1 MSQTTRALASAVRQA
16 RVGVWLPL
24 AALGTS
30 VATVAL
36 GAALLGTSGYLISR
50 AAERPPILALGVA
63 MVLVRAFSVARAI
76 MRYLERLA
84 SHELALGAL
93 ARLRA
98 SFVGRLIPLVPA
110 GLPRL
115 RAADLM
121 SRFTADVDQ
130 LQELFLRGLLPPI
143 AAVVLICL
151 AGVAAALMLP
161 AAGVVLVVVL
171 AAFAIV
177 VPTLTGAVARA
188 AGKRQAR
195 ARAELSSRVV
205 DVLEGAPDIVAWGVR
220 DAHIAGVTEA
230 NDTLMKLGRRDAYA
244 GGIAAGLGGLGAQA
258 AALAVL
264 IVAVPAVRDGRLGG
278 VLLAALVLMTLAV
291 FEAIAP
297 LPVAAQNLTAC
308 GQAAVR
314 LEECVD
320 RPVPIVDPDA
330 PAAPGPG
337 RTLVLRDA
345 CVRFGPG
352 APLALEGINL
362 ELRWGR
368 AVAIV
373 GPSGSGKTTLC
384 EVLARLRDLDSGQA
398 LLDGIP
404 LEDLRQSDVR
414 HAVTLVPQDAYLFP
428 TTIAANLRIARPD
441 ATDVELDAAL
451 ARAGPGRVGRRPAR
465 RARDRGRP
473 GRGAA
478 VRRPTPTAD
487 TGAWPAGARRAAG
500 PRRADLA
507 PGRRV
512 RGGLP
517 RRRASGRCHG
527 AHGAVHRDPPTGR
540 HGPLRRDRRDRR
552 RRRAGTRHARRAAR
566 GRWLVRVDGERD
578 GRLGPSCRPGR
589 RVDAAG

>member
-63 MVLVRAFSVARAI
+63 MVLVRAFSVTRAI
-76 MRYLERLA
+76 MRYLERLT

-143 AAVVLICL
+143 AAIVVICL
-151 AGVAAALMLP
+151 AGLAAALMLP

-230 NDTLMKLGRRDAYA
+230 NDTLMRLGRRDAYA

-330 PAAPGPG
+330 PAVPGPG

-362 ELRWGR
+362 ELRWDR

-384 EVLARLRDLDSGQA
+384 EVLVRLRDLDSGQA

-414 HAVTLVPQDAYLFP
+414 RAVTLVPQDAYLFP

-441 ATDVELDAAL
+441 ASDAELDAAL
-451 ARAGPGRVGRRPAR
+451 ARAGLAGWVADLPDGLETEVGQDGGLLSGGQRQRLTLAR
-465 RARDRGRP
+465 GL
-473 GRGAA
+473 
-478 VRRPTPTAD
+478 
-487 TGAWPAGARRAAG
+487 
-500 PRRADLA
+500 LA
-507 PGRRV
+507 PG
-512 RGGLP
+512 GLLVLDEP
-517 RRRASGRCHG
+517 TSHLDADSEAAFLDD
-527 AHGAVHRDPPTGR
+527 AH
-540 HGPLRRDRRDRR
+540 
-552 RRRAGTRHARRAAR
+552 RAGVTPRTGLCIVTHRLVGMDRFDEIVVIADGGVRER
-566 GRWLVRVDGERD
+566 GTHTAL
-578 GRLGPSCRPGR
+578 L
-589 RVDAAG
+589 DAGGWYASMVSATAV

>member
-1 MSQTTRALASAVRQA
+1 MSQTTRALVAAVRQA
-16 RVGVWLPL
+16 RVGVGMPL

-30 VATVAL
+30 IATVLL

-50 AAERPPILALGVA
+50 AAERPPILALAVA
-63 MVLVRAFSVARAI
+63 MVLVRAFSVGRAI

-98 SFVGRLIPLVPA
+98 GFVARLIPLVPA

-143 AAVVLICL
+143 AAVVVICL
-151 AGVAAALMLP
+151 AGLAAALMLP
-161 AAGVVLVVVL
+161 VAGLVLVLVL
-171 AAFAIV
+171 IAFAIV
-177 VPTLTGAVARA
+177 VPVLTGAVARA
-188 AGKRQAR
+188 AGTRQAR

-205 DVLEGAPDIVAWGVR
+205 DVLEGAPDIVAWGLR
-220 DAHIAGVTEA
+220 DAHIAGVTDA

-244 GGIAAGLGGLGAQA
+244 GGIAVGLGGLGAQL

-264 IVAVPAVRDGRLGG
+264 VVAVPAVRDGRLDG

-291 FEAIAP
+291 FEVLVP

-320 RPVPIVDPDA
+320 RPVPIVDPA
-330 PAAPGPG
+330 MPVAPGAG
-337 RTLVLRDA
+337 RSLVLRDA
-345 CVRFGPG
+345 SVCFEPG
-352 APLALEGINL
+352 QPPALQHIDLVL
-362 ELRWGR
+362 EWGR

-398 LLDGIP
+398 LLDGIA
-404 LEDLRQSDVR
+404 LERLRQSDVR
-414 HAVTLVPQDAYLFP
+414 RAVTLVPQDAYLFP
-428 TTIAANLRIARPD
+428 TSIAANLRIARPD
-441 ATDVELDAAL
+441 ATDDQLGVAL
-451 ARAGPGRVGRRPAR
+451 ARAGLGEWVGELPDGLETEVGQDGALLSGGQRQRLTLAR
-465 RARDRGRP
+465 GL
-473 GRGAA
+473 
-478 VRRPTPTAD
+478 
-487 TGAWPAGARRAAG
+487 
-500 PRRADLA
+500 LA
-507 PGRRV
+507 PGGLLILDEPTSHLDAESEAAFLDDAHRAGVTDRTGLCVVTHRLAGMERFDEIVVIEAGRV
-512 RGGLP
+512 RERGTHRELLVADGWY
-517 RRRASGRCHG
+517 ASMVT
-527 AHGAVHRDPPTGR
+527 ATAV
-540 HGPLRRDRRDRR
+540 
-552 RRRAGTRHARRAAR
+552 
-566 GRWLVRVDGERD
+566 
-578 GRLGPSCRPGR
+578 
-589 RVDAAG
+589 

>member
-1 MSQTTRALASAVRQA
+1 MNQTTRALVSAVRQA
-16 RVGVWLPL
+16 RVGVWWPL
-24 AALGTS
+24 AALGAS
-30 VATVAL
+30 IATVAM

-63 MVLVRAFSVARAI
+63 IVLVRAFSVGRAI

-98 SFVGRLIPLVPA
+98 GFVARLIPLVPA
-110 GLPRL
+110 GLPRV

-151 AGVAAALMLP
+151 AGAAAALMLP
-161 AAGVVLVVVL
+161 AAGAVLVVVL
-171 AAFAIV
+171 IAFAIL
-177 VPTLTGAVARA
+177 VPALTGAVARS

-220 DAHIAGVTEA
+220 DAHIAGVTDA
-230 NDTLMKLGRRDAYA
+230 NDTLMALGRRDAYA
-244 GGIAAGLGGLGAQA
+244 GGIAAGLGGLGAQL

-291 FEAIAP
+291 FEALLP

-308 GQAAVR
+308 GQAALR

-320 RPVPIVDPDA
+320 RPVPIVDPA
-330 PAAPGPG
+330 SPAAVGPG
-337 RTLVLRDA
+337 RSLLLRDA
-345 CVRFGPG
+345 CVRFAPG
-352 APLALEGINL
+352 EPLALAGINL

-384 EVLARLRDLDSGQA
+384 EVLARLRNLDSGEA

-404 LEDLRQSDVR
+404 LDELRQSDVR

-441 ATDVELDAAL
+441 ATDAELVAAL
-451 ARAGPGRVGRRPAR
+451 ARAGL
-465 RARDRGRP
+465 
-473 GRGAA
+473 
-478 VRRPTPTAD
+478 
-487 TGAWPAGARRAAG
+487 GAWIAQLPEGRETEVGQDGALLSGGQRQRLTLARG
-500 PRRADLA
+500 LLA
-507 PGRRV
+507 PGGLLILDEPTSHLDAESEAAFLDDAHHAGVTDRTGLCIVTHRLAGMERFDEIVVIDAGRV
-512 RGGLP
+512 RERGTHGELLERGGWY
-517 RRRASGRCHG
+517 ASMVS
-527 AHGAVHRDPPTGR
+527 ATAV
-540 HGPLRRDRRDRR
+540 
-552 RRRAGTRHARRAAR
+552 
-566 GRWLVRVDGERD
+566 
-578 GRLGPSCRPGR
+578 
-589 RVDAAG
+589 

>member
-171 AAFAIV
+171 AAFAVV

-230 NDTLMKLGRRDAYA
+230 NDTLMQLGRRDAYA

-308 GQAAVR
+308 GRAALR

-384 EVLARLRDLDSGQA
+384 EVLARLRDVDSGQA

-451 ARAGPGRVGRRPAR
+451 TRAGLAGWVADLPDGLETEVGQDGALLSGGQRQRLTLAR
-465 RARDRGRP
+465 GL
-473 GRGAA
+473 
-478 VRRPTPTAD
+478 
-487 TGAWPAGARRAAG
+487 
-500 PRRADLA
+500 LA
-507 PGRRV
+507 PG
-512 RGGLP
+512 GLLVLDEP
-517 RRRASGRCHG
+517 TSHLDAESEAAFLDD
-527 AHGAVHRDPPTGR
+527 AH
-540 HGPLRRDRRDRR
+540 
-552 RRRAGTRHARRAAR
+552 RAGVTARTGLCVVTHRLVGMDRFDEIVVIADGGVRERGTHAE
-566 GRWLVRVDGERD
+566 LLE
-578 GRLGPSCRPGR
+578 
-589 RVDAAG
+589 AGGWYASMVSASAV

>member
-1 MSQTTRALASAVRQA
+1 MSQTTRALVAAVRQA
-16 RVGVWLPL
+16 RVGVWMPL

-30 VATVAL
+30 IATVLL

-50 AAERPPILALGVA
+50 AAERPPILALAVA
-63 MVLVRAFSVARAI
+63 MVLVRAFSVGRAI

-98 SFVGRLIPLVPA
+98 AFVARLIPLVPA

-143 AAVVLICL
+143 AAVVVICL
-151 AGVAAALMLP
+151 AGLAAALMLP
-161 AAGVVLVVVL
+161 VAGLVLVLVL
-171 AAFAIV
+171 IAFAIV
-177 VPTLTGAVARA
+177 VPVLTGAVARA

-205 DVLEGAPDIVAWGVR
+205 DVLEGAPDIVAWGLR
-220 DAHIAGVTEA
+220 DAHIAGVTDA

-244 GGIAAGLGGLGAQA
+244 GGIAAGLGGLGAQL

-264 IVAVPAVRDGRLGG
+264 VVAVPAVRDGRLDG
-278 VLLAALVLMTLAV
+278 VVLAALVLMTLAV
-291 FEAIAP
+291 FEVLVP

-320 RPVPIVDPDA
+320 RPVPIVDPA
-330 PAAPGPG
+330 MPVAPGAG
-337 RTLVLRDA
+337 GSLVLRDA
-345 CVRFGPG
+345 SVRFEPDQ
-352 APLALEGINL
+352 PPALQHIDLVL
-362 ELRWGR
+362 EWGR

-398 LLDGIP
+398 LLDGIA
-404 LEDLRQSDVR
+404 LERLRQSDVR
-414 HAVTLVPQDAYLFP
+414 RAVTLVPQDAYLFP
-428 TTIAANLRIARPD
+428 TSIAANLRIARPD
-441 ATDVELDAAL
+441 ATDDQLGVAL
-451 ARAGPGRVGRRPAR
+451 ARAGLGEWVGELPDGLETNVGQDGALLSGGQRQRLTLAR
-465 RARDRGRP
+465 GL
-473 GRGAA
+473 
-478 VRRPTPTAD
+478 
-487 TGAWPAGARRAAG
+487 
-500 PRRADLA
+500 LA
-507 PGRRV
+507 PGGLLILDEPTSHLDAESEAAFLDDAHRAGVTDRTGLCVVTHRLAGMERFDEIVVIEAGRV
-512 RGGLP
+512 RERGTHRELL
-517 RRRASGRCHG
+517 A
-527 AHGAVHRDPPTGR
+527 AHGWYASMVNATAV
-540 HGPLRRDRRDRR
+540 
-552 RRRAGTRHARRAAR
+552 
-566 GRWLVRVDGERD
+566 
-578 GRLGPSCRPGR
+578 
-589 RVDAAG
+589 

>member
-1 MSQTTRALASAVRQA
+1 MSQSTRALRSAVRQA
-16 RVGVWLPL
+16 RVGFWMPV
-24 AALGTS
+24 AALATSIGT
-30 VATVAL
+30 VVL

-63 MVLVRAFSVARAI
+63 MVLVRAFSIARAI
-76 MRYLERLA
+76 MRYLERLT

-143 AAVVLICL
+143 AAVVVICL
-151 AGVAAALMLP
+151 AGVAAGLMLP
-161 AAGVVLVVVL
+161 AAGAVLVVVL
-171 AAFAIV
+171 IAFAIIT
-177 VPTLTGAVARA
+177 PTLTGAVARA
-188 AGKRQAR
+188 AGQRQAR
-195 ARAELSSRVV
+195 ARAELSNRVV

-230 NDTLMKLGRRDAYA
+230 NATLMKLGRRDAYA

-264 IVAVPAVRDGRLGG
+264 IVAVPAVRDGRLDG

-291 FEAIAP
+291 FEALAP

-320 RPVPIVDPDA
+320 RPAPIVDPVA
-330 PAAPGPG
+330 PAPPGPG
-337 RTLVLRDA
+337 RTLVVRDA
-345 CVRFGPG
+345 CVRFGPDE
-352 APLALEGINL
+352 PFALVGINL

-384 EVLARLRDLDSGQA
+384 EVLARLRNLDSGEA

-414 HAVTLVPQDAYLFP
+414 RAVTLVPQDAYLFP
-428 TTIAANLRIARPD
+428 TTIAANLRIARTD
-441 ATDVELDAAL
+441 ATDAELETALVRAGLGDWVGELPDGLETAVGQDGALLSGGQRQRLTL
-451 ARAGPGRVGRRPAR
+451 ARGL
-465 RARDRGRP
+465 
-473 GRGAA
+473 
-478 VRRPTPTAD
+478 
-487 TGAWPAGARRAAG
+487 
-500 PRRADLA
+500 LA
-507 PGRRV
+507 PGGLLILDEPTSHLDAQSEAAFLDDAHRAGVTDRTGLCIVTHRLVGMERFDEIVVISDGRV
-512 RGGLP
+512 RE
-517 RRRASGRCHG
+517 R
-527 AHGAVHRDPPTGR
+527 
-540 HGPLRRDRRDRR
+540 
-552 RRRAGTRHARRAAR
+552 GTHAD
-566 GRWLVRVDGERD
+566 L
-578 GRLGPSCRPGR
+578 L
-589 RVDAAG
+589 AAGGWYAAMASMTAV

>member
-1 MSQTTRALASAVRQA
+1 MSQTTRALVSAVRQA

-30 VATVAL
+30 IATIAM

-63 MVLVRAFSVARAI
+63 MVLVRAFSVGRAI

-98 SFVGRLIPLVPA
+98 GFVARLIPLVPA
-110 GLPRL
+110 GLPRV

-143 AAVVLICL
+143 AAVVIICL
-151 AGVAAALMLP
+151 AGLAAALMLP

-171 AAFAIV
+171 IAFAIS
-177 VPTLTGAVARA
+177 VPVLTGAVARA

-220 DAHIAGVTEA
+220 DAHIAGVTDA
-230 NDTLMKLGRRDAYA
+230 NDTLMALGRRDAYA
-244 GGIAAGLGGLGAQA
+244 GGIAAGLGGLGAQL

-291 FEAIAP
+291 FEALLP

-320 RPVPIVDPDA
+320 RPVPIVDPAA
-330 PAAPGPG
+330 PATPGPG
-337 RTLVLRDA
+337 RSLVLRDA
-345 CVRFGPG
+345 CVRFGPDE
-352 APLALEGINL
+352 PLALAGINL

-384 EVLARLRDLDSGQA
+384 EVLDRLRNLDSGEA

-404 LEDLRQSDVR
+404 LDGLRQSDVR

-428 TTIAANLRIARPD
+428 TTIAGNLRIARPD
-441 ATDVELDAAL
+441 ATDAELETAL
-451 ARAGPGRVGRRPAR
+451 ARAGLGPWIAELPEGLETEVGQDGALLSGGQRQRLTLAR
-465 RARDRGRP
+465 GL
-473 GRGAA
+473 
-478 VRRPTPTAD
+478 
-487 TGAWPAGARRAAG
+487 
-500 PRRADLA
+500 LA
-507 PGRRV
+507 PGGLLILDEPTSHLDAESEAAFLDDAHRAGVTDRTGLCIVTHRLAGMERFDEIVVIEDGRV
-512 RGGLP
+512 RERGTHHQLLERGGWY
-517 RRRASGRCHG
+517 ASMVS
-527 AHGAVHRDPPTGR
+527 ATAV
-540 HGPLRRDRRDRR
+540 
-552 RRRAGTRHARRAAR
+552 
-566 GRWLVRVDGERD
+566 
-578 GRLGPSCRPGR
+578 
-589 RVDAAG
+589 

>member
-1 MSQTTRALASAVRQA
+1 MSQSTRALRSAVRQA
-16 RVGVWLPL
+16 RVGFWMPV
-24 AALGTS
+24 AALATSIGT
-30 VATVAL
+30 VVL

-63 MVLVRAFSVARAI
+63 MVLVRAFSIARAI
-76 MRYLERLA
+76 VRYLERLT

-143 AAVVLICL
+143 AAVVVICL
-151 AGVAAALMLP
+151 AGVAAGLMLP
-161 AAGVVLVVVL
+161 AAGAVLVVVL
-171 AAFAIV
+171 IAFAIIT
-177 VPTLTGAVARA
+177 PTLTGAVARA
-188 AGKRQAR
+188 AGQRQAR
-195 ARAELSSRVV
+195 ARAELSNRVV

-230 NDTLMKLGRRDAYA
+230 NATLMKLGRRDAYA

-264 IVAVPAVRDGRLGG
+264 IVAVPAVRDGRLDG

-291 FEAIAP
+291 FEALAP

-320 RPVPIVDPDA
+320 RPVPIVDPVA
-330 PAAPGPG
+330 PAPPGPG
-337 RTLVLRDA
+337 RTLVVRDA
-345 CVRFGPG
+345 CVRFGPEE
-352 APLALEGINL
+352 PLALAGINL

-384 EVLARLRDLDSGQA
+384 EVLARLRNLDSGEA

-414 HAVTLVPQDAYLFP
+414 RAVTLVPQDAYLFP
-428 TTIAANLRIARPD
+428 TTIAGNLRIARPD
-441 ATDVELDAAL
+441 ANDAELETAL
-451 ARAGPGRVGRRPAR
+451 ARAGLGDWVGELPDGLETAVGQDGALLSGGQRQRLTLAR
-465 RARDRGRP
+465 GL
-473 GRGAA
+473 
-478 VRRPTPTAD
+478 
-487 TGAWPAGARRAAG
+487 
-500 PRRADLA
+500 LA
-507 PGRRV
+507 PGGLLILDEPTSHLDAQSEAAFLDDAHRAGVTDRTGLCIVTHRLVGMERFDEIVVISDGRV
-512 RGGLP
+512 RE
-517 RRRASGRCHG
+517 R
-527 AHGAVHRDPPTGR
+527 
-540 HGPLRRDRRDRR
+540 
-552 RRRAGTRHARRAAR
+552 GTHAD
-566 GRWLVRVDGERD
+566 L
-578 GRLGPSCRPGR
+578 L
-589 RVDAAG
+589 AAGGWYAAMASMTAV

>member
-1 MSQTTRALASAVRQA
+1 MSETARALRTAVRQA
-16 RVGVWLPL
+16 RVGFWMPV
-24 AALGTS
+24 AALSTSIGT
-30 VATVAL
+30 VVL

-50 AAERPPILALGVA
+50 AAERPPLLALGVA

-76 MRYLERLA
+76 MRYLERLT

-143 AAVVLICL
+143 AAVVVICL
-151 AGVAAALMLP
+151 AGVAAGLMLP
-161 AAGVVLVVVL
+161 AAGAVLVVVL
-171 AAFAIV
+171 IAFAIIT
-177 VPTLTGAVARA
+177 PTLTGAVARA

-195 ARAELSSRVV
+195 ARAELSNRVV

-264 IVAVPAVRDGRLGG
+264 IVAVPAVRDGRLDG

-291 FEAIAP
+291 FEALAP

-320 RPVPIVDPDA
+320 RPAPIVDPPA

-345 CVRFGPG
+345 CVRFGPDE
-352 APLALEGINL
+352 PLALEGINL

-384 EVLARLRDLDSGQA
+384 EVLARLRNLDSGEA

-414 HAVTLVPQDAYLFP
+414 RAVTLVPQDAYLFP
-428 TTIAANLRIARPD
+428 TTIAGNLRIARPD
-441 ATDVELDAAL
+441 AGDAELETVL
-451 ARAGPGRVGRRPAR
+451 ARAGLGDWVAELPDGLETDVGQDGALLSGGQRQRLTLAR
-465 RARDRGRP
+465 GL
-473 GRGAA
+473 
-478 VRRPTPTAD
+478 
-487 TGAWPAGARRAAG
+487 
-500 PRRADLA
+500 LA
-507 PGRRV
+507 PGGLLILDEPTSHLDAQSEAAFLDDAHRAGVTDWTGLCVVTHRLVGMERFDEIVVIADGRV
-512 RGGLP
+512 RE
-517 RRRASGRCHG
+517 R
-527 AHGAVHRDPPTGR
+527 
-540 HGPLRRDRRDRR
+540 
-552 RRRAGTRHARRAAR
+552 GTHAE
-566 GRWLVRVDGERD
+566 L
-578 GRLGPSCRPGR
+578 L
-589 RVDAAG
+589 AAGGWYAATVSVTAT

>member
-1 MSQTTRALASAVRQA
+1 MNQTTRALVSAVRQA
-16 RVGVWLPL
+16 RVGVWWPL
-24 AALGTS
+24 AALGAS
-30 VATVAL
+30 IATVAM

-63 MVLVRAFSVARAI
+63 IVLVRAFSVGRAI

-98 SFVGRLIPLVPA
+98 GFVARLIPLVPA
-110 GLPRL
+110 GLPRV

-151 AGVAAALMLP
+151 AGAAAALMLP
-161 AAGVVLVVVL
+161 AAGAVLVVVL
-171 AAFAIV
+171 IAFAIL
-177 VPTLTGAVARA
+177 VPALTGAVARS

-220 DAHIAGVTEA
+220 DAHIAGVTDA
-230 NDTLMKLGRRDAYA
+230 NDTLMALGRRDAYA
-244 GGIAAGLGGLGAQA
+244 GGIAAGLGGLGAQL

-291 FEAIAP
+291 FEALLP

-308 GQAAVR
+308 GQAALR

-320 RPVPIVDPDA
+320 RPVPIVDPAA
-330 PAAPGPG
+330 PAAVGPG
-337 RTLVLRDA
+337 RSLLLRDA
-345 CVRFGPG
+345 CVRFAPG
-352 APLALEGINL
+352 EPLALAGINL

-384 EVLARLRDLDSGQA
+384 EVLARLRNLDSGEA
-398 LLDGIP
+398 VLDGIP
-404 LEDLRQSDVR
+404 LDELRQSDVR

-441 ATDVELDAAL
+441 ATDAELDAAL
-451 ARAGPGRVGRRPAR
+451 ARAGL
-465 RARDRGRP
+465 
-473 GRGAA
+473 
-478 VRRPTPTAD
+478 
-487 TGAWPAGARRAAG
+487 GAWIAQLPEGRETEVGQDGALLSGGQRQRLTLARG
-500 PRRADLA
+500 LLA
-507 PGRRV
+507 PGGLLILDEPTSHLDAESEAAFLDDAHHAGVTDRTGLCIVTHRLAGMERFDEIVVIDAGRV
-512 RGGLP
+512 RERGTHGELLDRGGWY
-517 RRRASGRCHG
+517 ASMVS
-527 AHGAVHRDPPTGR
+527 ATAV
-540 HGPLRRDRRDRR
+540 
-552 RRRAGTRHARRAAR
+552 
-566 GRWLVRVDGERD
+566 
-578 GRLGPSCRPGR
+578 
-589 RVDAAG
+589 

>member
-1 MSQTTRALASAVRQA
+1 MSQTTRALRTAVRQA
-16 RVGVWLPL
+16 RVGFWMPV
-24 AALGTS
+24 AALVTS
-30 VATVAL
+30 VGTVVL

-143 AAVVLICL
+143 AAVVVICL
-151 AGVAAALMLP
+151 AGVAAGLMLP
-161 AAGVVLVVVL
+161 AAGAVLVVVL
-171 AAFAIV
+171 VAFAILT
-177 VPTLTGAVARA
+177 PTLTGAVARA

-195 ARAELSSRVV
+195 ARAELSNRVV

-230 NDTLMKLGRRDAYA
+230 NDTLMRLGRRDAYA
-244 GGIAAGLGGLGAQA
+244 GGIATGLGGLGAQA

-264 IVAVPAVRDGRLGG
+264 VVAVPAVRAGRLDG

-291 FEAIAP
+291 FEALVP

-320 RPVPIVDPDA
+320 RPIPIVDPA
-330 PAAPGPG
+330 VPAVPGPG
-337 RTLVLRDA
+337 RALVLRDA

-352 APLALEGINL
+352 EPLALEGIDL

-398 LLDGIP
+398 LLDGIA
-404 LEDLRQSDVR
+404 LADLRQSDVR

-441 ATDVELDAAL
+441 ATDVELEAAL
-451 ARAGPGRVGRRPAR
+451 ARAGLAE
-465 RARDRGRP
+465 
-473 GRGAA
+473 
-478 VRRPTPTAD
+478 
-487 TGAWPAGARRAAG
+487 WL
-500 PRRADLA
+500 ADLPDGLETEVGQDGA
-507 PGRRV
+507 LLSGGQRQRLTLARGLLA
-512 RGGLP
+512 RGGLLVLDEP
-517 RRRASGRCHG
+517 TSHLDAESEAAFLDD
-527 AHGAVHRDPPTGR
+527 AH
-540 HGPLRRDRRDRR
+540 
-552 RRRAGTRHARRAAR
+552 RAGVT
-566 GRWLVRVDGERD
+566 ERTGLCIVTHRLAGMDRFDEIVVIAD
-578 GRLGPSCRPGR
+578 GRVRERGTHAELLE
-589 RVDAAG
+589 AGGWYASMVSVTAV

>member
-1 MSQTTRALASAVRQA
+1 MSTTTRALASAVRQA

-30 VATVAL
+30 IATVAL

-76 MRYLERLA
+76 MRYLERLT

-151 AGVAAALMLP
+151 AGLAAALMLP
-161 AAGVVLVVVL
+161 AAGVVLVVVM
-171 AAFAIV
+171 AAFAIL

-195 ARAELSSRVV
+195 ARAELSNRVV

-244 GGIAAGLGGLGAQA
+244 GGIATGLGGLGAQA

-264 IVAVPAVRDGRLGG
+264 IVAVPAVRAGRLDG
-278 VLLAALVLMTLAV
+278 VLLAALVLMTLAF
-291 FEAIAP
+291 FEALAP

-320 RPVPIVDPDA
+320 RPVPIVDPA
-330 PAAPGPG
+330 RPTAPGPG

-352 APLALEGINL
+352 EPLALEGISL

-384 EVLARLRDLDSGQA
+384 EVLTRLRDLDSGQA

-404 LEDLRQSDVR
+404 LEELRQADVR

-428 TTIAANLRIARPD
+428 TSIAANLRIARPE
-441 ATDVELDAAL
+441 ATDAELEAAL
-451 ARAGPGRVGRRPAR
+451 GRAGLAEWLAELPDGLATEVGQDGALLSGGQRQRLTLAR
-465 RARDRGRP
+465 GL
-473 GRGAA
+473 
-478 VRRPTPTAD
+478 
-487 TGAWPAGARRAAG
+487 
-500 PRRADLA
+500 LA
-507 PGRRV
+507 PG
-512 RGGLP
+512 GLLVLDEP
-517 RRRASGRCHG
+517 TSHLDAESEAAFLDD
-527 AHGAVHRDPPTGR
+527 AH
-540 HGPLRRDRRDRR
+540 
-552 RRRAGTRHARRAAR
+552 RAGVTERAGLCVVTHRLAGMDRFDEIVVIADGHVRERGTHAD
-566 GRWLVRVDGERD
+566 L
-578 GRLGPSCRPGR
+578 L
-589 RVDAAG
+589 AAGGWYASMVSATAV